1 MGAMRMLGAALAACV
16 IGAVLP
22 AQAADAPN
30 LVGQW
35 TALETSGSSVV
46 VTPMD
51 QMSKPADASVM
62 ASRPS
67 GESWDVRIDAQDG
80 RALAGVLISR
90 GGKEQALLGT
100 LRLDGKRLVIATDFS
115 AGSGELEGDTME
127 LCWVDLIPNYIATS
141 CTVYKRAKAGAK

>member
-1 MGAMRMLGAALAACV
+1 MGATRILNGVLAAALLVAAV
-16 IGAVLP
+16 P
-22 AQAADAPN
+22 AHAADVPN

-35 TALETSGSSVV
+35 TAVETSGSSVI

-51 QMSKPADASVM
+51 QMSRPADPSVL

-80 RALAGVLISR
+80 RAMAGALISK

-115 AGSGELEGDTME
+115 AGSGELNGDTME

-141 CTVYKRAKAGAK
+141 CTLYKRAKPGAK

>member
-1 MGAMRMLGAALAACV
+1 MGAFHILGGVVAAVCLVA
-16 IGAVLP
+16 P
-22 AQAADAPN
+22 AQAADVPN
-30 LVGQW
+30 LVGRW

-51 QMSKPADASVM
+51 QMSKPADPSVL

-80 RALAGVLISR
+80 RALAGALISK
-90 GGKEQALLGT
+90 GGKEQTLLGT

-141 CTVYKRAKAGAK
+141 CTVYKRAKAGAQ

>member
-1 MGAMRMLGAALAACV
+1 MVKGILAGLLAAV
-16 IGAVLP
+16 NLVAVAP
-22 AQAADAPN
+22 AVAAEAPN
-30 LVGQW
+30 LVGRW
-35 TALETSGSSVV
+35 VAMETSGSSVV

-51 QMSKPADASVM
+51 QMSKPVEPSAL

-80 RALAGVLISR
+80 RAMAGALISK
-90 GGKEQALLGT
+90 GGKEQTLLGT

-115 AGSGELEGDTME
+115 AGSGELNGDSME

-141 CTVYKRAKAGAK
+141 CTVYKRAPAAAK